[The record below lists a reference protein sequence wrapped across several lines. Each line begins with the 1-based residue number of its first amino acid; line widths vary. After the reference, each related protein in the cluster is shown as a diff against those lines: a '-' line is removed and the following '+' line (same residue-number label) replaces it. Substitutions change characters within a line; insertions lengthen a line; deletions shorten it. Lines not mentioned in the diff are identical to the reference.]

1 MRRFQ
6 DEFLSEA
13 EPENCLQ
20 VHLQHFPDQN
30 LEHTHYDIHEHNH
43 HFNKIM
49 NTIIILTKTNF
60 MANFDQGWKQGR
72 TWQVER
78 EASNEIQHLF
88 LQKVKMVIT

>member
-1 MRRFQ
+1 MSFYRKLSRRTASRFTFNI
-6 DEFLSEA
+6 FLIRIL
-13 EPENCLQ
+13 NTLIMI
-20 VHLQHFPDQN
+20 F
-30 LEHTHYDIHEHNH
+30 
-43 HFNKIM
+43 M

>member
-1 MRRFQ
+1 MSFYRKLSRRTASRF
-6 DEFLSEA
+6 
-13 EPENCLQ
+13 
-20 VHLQHFPDQN
+20 
-30 LEHTHYDIHEHNH
+30 T
-43 HFNKIM
+43 FNIVLIRIMITIIMIYM

-60 MANFDQGWKQGR
+60 LANFDQGWKQGR